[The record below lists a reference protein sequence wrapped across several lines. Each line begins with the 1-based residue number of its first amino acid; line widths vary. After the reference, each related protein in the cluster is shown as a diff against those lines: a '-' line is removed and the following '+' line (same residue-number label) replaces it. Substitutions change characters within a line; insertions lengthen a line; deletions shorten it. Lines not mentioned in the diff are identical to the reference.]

1 MQHHYPIYEADLIW
15 KAAKSLDADSH
26 VGAEPVEKRFE
37 ELALR
42 LFKYQAAHVPA
53 YREFIRHLGINPNS
67 VDAMSSIP
75 FMPVEFFKSHKI
87 HDSIS
92 EPILRFESSRTTSSA
107 PSIHY
112 VANPQIYEDSFV
124 ESFKLFYGDPS
135 DFRILALLP
144 GYLERGNSSL
154 VYMVD
159 RLISK
164 AVPDSGFYLDR
175 LDDLAQELALMQEL
189 KRPCLLIGVTFALL
203 DLFEKHPMKLP
214 DLLIMETG
222 GMKGVRKELVR
233 SELHQVLK
241 LASGVS
247 NIHSEYG
254 MTELL
259 SQAYSCSEGVFKSP
273 PWMKVFLRSIH
284 DPLGDF
290 VNEGSGLANIVDLAN
305 VHSCSFLSTKDLAR
319 INKDGGFEILGRM
332 DESDIRG
339 CNLMVV

>member
-1 MQHHYPIYEADLIW
+1 MNEADLIW
-15 KAAKSLDADSH
+15 KAAKSLKVDNL
-26 VGAEPVEKRFE
+26 VNLEPVERQFE

-42 LFKYQAAHVPA
+42 LFRYQANRVPA
-53 YREFIRHLGINPNS
+53 YGEFIRLLGISPDS
-67 VDAMSSIP
+67 VDALSSIP
-75 FMPVEFFKSHKI
+75 FMPVEFFKSHKV

-92 EPILRFESSRTTSSA
+92 DPILRFESSRTTGAS

-112 VANPQIYEDSFV
+112 ITDPGIYEDSFV
-124 ESFKLFYGDPS
+124 ESFRLFYGNPS
-135 DFRILALLP
+135 EYRILALLP

-164 AVPDSGFYLDR
+164 AAPDSGFYLDR
-175 LDDLAQELALMQEL
+175 LDELAEELIRMQDMQ
-189 KRPCLLIGVTFALL
+189 RPCLLIGVTYALM
-203 DLFEKHPMKLP
+203 DLFEKHPMNLP

-222 GMKGVRKELVR
+222 GMKGVRRELVR
-233 SELHQVLK
+233 TELHQVLK
-241 LASGVS
+241 SFSGVS

-259 SQAYSCSEGVFKSP
+259 SQAYSCAEGVFKSP
-273 PWMKVFLRSIH
+273 PWMRVFARSIH

-290 VNEGSGLANIVDLAN
+290 VSDGSGLANIVDLAN
-305 VHSCSFLSTKDLAR
+305 VHSCAFLATKDLTR
-319 INKDGGFEILGRM
+319 VNIDGSFEILGRM
-332 DESDIRG
+332 DDSDIRG